1 MRFRGNVIQLLG
13 LRNRTFSFSLILIGK
28 TVEAQDRLLQTILC
42 FLLFHL
48 VGNILMIRTVKK
60 VRLSFPEFTFPPVEP
75 IFSFCVWKIEKSERI
90 VL

>member
-60 VRLSFPEFTFPPVEP
+60 SQIVISG
-75 IFSFCVWKIEKSERI
+75 IYFSPS
-90 VL
+90 